1 MTWSKLTSL
10 CKVLINI
17 KSNKYVIIVLGEP
30 FSTFTEIIG
39 KYFKKVKIL
48 KKKNSSSWKLQF
60 SCKSIK
66 ILRLLNK
73 IE

>member
-1 MTWSKLTSL
+1 M
-10 CKVLINI
+10 NI
-17 KSNKYVIIVLGEP
+17 KYVIIVLGEP
-30 FSTFTEIIG
+30 YSTFTEIIG

-60 SCKSIK
+60 SRKSIK
-66 ILRLLNK
+66 ILRLPNK